1 MHGCPESP
9 PEQIRKYLTPAKRQ
23 GVEFDTA
30 WRFAVQRTRFPH
42 DRTHR
47 HQWYRVIDEMR
58 AVFERAYRDEH
69 VPGGEAA
76 LSLLDAIG
84 AEGARYDGAIVG
96 ERVGVTTY
104 DDGRSAS
111 RLVA

>member
-1 MHGCPESP
+1 MYPHPESP
-9 PEQIRKYLTPAKRQ
+9 PEQIRKYLAPAKRQ
-23 GVEFDTA
+23 GVEFDKA
-30 WRFAVQRTRFPH
+30 WHFAVQRTKFPH

-47 HQWYRVIDEMR
+47 HQWYRVMDEMR
-58 AVFERAYRDEH
+58 PVFERAYRNEH

-84 AEGARYDGAIVG
+84 DTPSVIFDGAIVG

-104 DDGRSAS
+104 DDGRSA
-111 RLVA
+111 